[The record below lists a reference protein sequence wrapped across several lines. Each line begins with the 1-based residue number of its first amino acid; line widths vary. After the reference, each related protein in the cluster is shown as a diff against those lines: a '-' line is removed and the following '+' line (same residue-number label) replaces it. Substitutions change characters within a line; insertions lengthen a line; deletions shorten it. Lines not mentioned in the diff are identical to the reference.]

1 MTVKIIPTKDDYI
14 IVGEDLYKVV
24 CLDLDDEVW
33 IEGKVVDRMEITTGE
48 YILKEIE
55 DLDIYYF
62 DDSHIGYFEVNKKY
76 SYIPDY
82 YVNYRHLKLTRLA
95 RKLYNIPDSFTG
107 DLYYAEP
114 KK

>member
-1 MTVKIIPTKDDYI
+1 MARTIPTDKDYLI
-14 IVGEDLYKVV
+14 IGDELYKVICV
-24 CLDLDDEVW
+24 DLDDEIWV
-33 IEGKVVDRMEITTGE
+33 EGKVVDRMDVTTGE
-48 YILKEIE
+48 YILKDIE
-55 DLDIYYF
+55 AWDTHYF
-62 DDSHIGYFEVNKKY
+62 DDSYIGYFEVNKKY

-82 YVNYRHLKLTRLA
+82 YVNYRKLKLTRLA